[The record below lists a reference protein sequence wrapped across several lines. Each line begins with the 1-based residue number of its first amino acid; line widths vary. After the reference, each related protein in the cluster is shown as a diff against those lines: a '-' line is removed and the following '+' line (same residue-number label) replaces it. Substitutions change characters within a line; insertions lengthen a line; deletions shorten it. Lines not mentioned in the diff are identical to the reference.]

1 MPAATVGHDCV
12 LQSSKSPED
21 PGHSRPPFAG
31 FGLSHILARDRLPP
45 AQVFVQEPHSFQLP
59 QAPST
64 KILKKLSM
72 NILYHNYQK
81 GHFEFEMAYLS
92 KIEC

>member
-12 LQSSKSPED
+12 LQSLKSPED

-64 KILKKLSM
+64 KI
-72 NILYHNYQK
+72 
-81 GHFEFEMAYLS
+81 
-92 KIEC
+92 